1 MAEEIETTKI
11 NLFLAPNESQF
22 DQLET
27 WSISVG
33 DQRYDLQYPDLTEA
47 EVKATIETLE
57 DHQQAFLSQLSVEQ
71 IVTIIGAAAEKW
83 TDPEY
88 KERQLAL
95 KLLPVITGYSEE
107 TINLEI
113 RRYMRLFRAKELRRF
128 LNTEL
133 ANPAILDAFQPQA
146 SGSLTKA
153 YGPKTSF
160 HVFSGNIPGL
170 QVWSLVMTLLVKS
183 ASFGKTSFAEPLFPV
198 LFGQSLL
205 AVEPRLAGCLA
216 IFPWKGGSKQA
227 VEEAA
232 AANTDATIAYGSDQ
246 SVKKVQALVPD
257 GHLFL
262 HYGYKISFALVGQE
276 SLATDRYQ
284 GTVNRA
290 GADVAIY
297 DQQSCL
303 SPQCIFV
310 ERGGALSPKDF
321 ARALAADLASK
332 QQRWPR
338 AELDDQQATAINRLR
353 AQFQLEAI
361 DDDSLTVFSSPK
373 KTDWTVVYHDQPT
386 FTSSPLNRFIHVMAV
401 DDLLTVP
408 TYLKPYRQYLQTAG
422 VAVAPKRLLPITD
435 VLGQAG
441 LCRITALGEMTRAR
455 PGWHHDGHFNL
466 LDLLRFTDIESSAEG
481 LAEHLDTDV
490 EW

>member
-1 MAEEIETTKI
+1 MAKEGETTKI
-11 NLFLAPNESQF
+11 NLFLSPNESQF
-22 DQLET
+22 NRLKT

-33 DQRYDLQYPDLTEA
+33 KQRYDLQYPDLTEQ
-47 EVKATIETLE
+47 EVKETIKTLK
-57 DHQQAFLSQLSVEQ
+57 DHQQAFLSQLSVEE
-71 IVTIIGAAAEKW
+71 IILMISTAAEKW
-83 TDPEY
+83 MDPEY
-88 KERQLAL
+88 NERQLAL
-95 KLLPVITGYSEE
+95 KLLPIITGYSEE

-153 YGPKTSF
+153 YGPQTSF

-183 ASFGKTSFAEPLFPV
+183 ARFGKTSFAEPLFPV

-216 IFPWKGGSKQA
+216 IFPWKGGSKKS
-227 VEEAA
+227 VEKAA
-232 AANTDATIAYGSDQ
+232 AAGTEATIAYGSDQ
-246 SVKKVQALVPD
+246 SVKNVQTLVPA

-262 HYGYKISFALVGQE
+262 HFGYKISFALVGQE
-276 SLATDRYQ
+276 ALATDRYQ

-310 ERGGALSPKDF
+310 ERGGSLSPKDF
-321 ARALAADLASK
+321 ASALAADLASR

-338 AELDDQQATAINRLR
+338 ADLDDQQATAINRLR

-361 DDDSLTVFSSPK
+361 ADHSLTVYSSPQ
-373 KTDWTVVYHDQPT
+373 KTDWTVVYHDQPI
-386 FTSSPLNRFIHVMAV
+386 FISSPLNRFVHVVAV
-401 DDLLTVP
+401 DNLLTVP
-408 TYLKPYRQYLQTAG
+408 IYLRPYQQYLQTAG
-422 VAVAPKRLLPITD
+422 IAVAPKRLLPITD
-435 VLGQAG
+435 TLGQAG

-455 PGWHHDGHFNL
+455 PGWHHDGRFNI
-466 LDLLRFTDIESSAEG
+466 LDLLRFTDIEPSAES